1 MKLFLSTYLFKI
13 DKKGRISLPSSYRS
27 VIGEKNKVELVLFKS
42 FKYQSIEGC
51 GYSRIEN
58 ISKRIDQL
66 DIFSDDQ
73 DDFTTSIFSEL
84 KSVNLDSEGRFIIPE
99 DFREYAK
106 ITNEA
111 TFFGQGHFFQIWN
124 PELAI
129 KRQKESKRNLIEK
142 KKTLSS
148 IITAGS
154 NE

>member
-27 VIGEKNKVELVLFKS
+27 AIGEKNKVELVLFKS

-58 ISKRIDQL
+58 ISRRIDQL

-84 KSVNLDSEGRFIIPE
+84 KSVNLDSEGRFILPE

-111 TFFGQGHFFQIWN
+111 TFSGQGHFFQIWN

-129 KRQKESKRNLIEK
+129 KRQKESRRNLIEN

-148 IITAGS
+148 IITAGKD
-154 NE
+154 E

>member
-13 DKKGRISLPSSYRS
+13 DRKGRVSLPSSYRA
-27 VIGEKNKVELVLFKS
+27 VISAKGRAELVLFKS

-51 GYSRIEN
+51 GSSRIEN

-84 KSVNLDSEGRFIIPE
+84 KSVNLDSEGRFVIPE
-99 DFREYAK
+99 DLKEYAK
-106 ITNEA
+106 INNEA
-111 TFFGQGHFFQIWN
+111 TFFGQGHSFQIWN

-129 KRQKESKRNLIEK
+129 KRQKESRRNLIEK

-148 IITAGS
+148 IIIAGS